1 MGDVYVTRGLSDERR
16 TTRMSTAPTA
26 AGQDPTPVPACDP
39 VTAPVLDQDPALDRD
54 PVTGTA
60 PVAGTTPDGTTP
72 EGGSPDGHPAGKH
85 ARRFGLPVATALV
98 MGNIIGGGIFL
109 LPASV
114 APFGT
119 ISLLAF
125 GVLTLGAIALAL
137 VFGRLARRLP
147 KTGGPYVY
155 ARAAFGDFAGFLAAW
170 SYWIT
175 AWVSNA
181 ALAVAA
187 VGYLDV
193 LVPVHE
199 SKLLTIVA
207 ALSFQWLPG
216 LANLAGTRYV
226 GAVQVVAT
234 VLKFV
239 PLLLVAV
246 GGFFF
251 FDPANLGPFQ
261 ASEGS
266 PIGAIS
272 ASAAILLFS
281 YLGVE
286 SAAVSAGE
294 VRDPRRNVGRATV
307 LGTLGAAVLYLVGT
321 LSVFGTV
328 AHDKLVHS
336 TAPFSDATNIM
347 FGGSWGGVAVA
358 CMAMVSILGA
368 LNGWTLLSAQ
378 APYAA
383 ARDGLFPKAFTIKRR
398 GVPTF
403 GVVVTV
409 ALASMLTIYN
419 YTAGTKGVFEMLV
432 LVTTFTATVPY
443 LLSTAAQIYFLLSG
457 QGEKVSRAHLVRDG
471 VLALAAF
478 GFSIWLVAGAGYE
491 AVYQGVLFLFVGVLV
506 YAVMAAR
513 KGRAARTAN
522 GENGENG
529 EGAEVGAPL
538 VNTAAE

>member
-1 MGDVYVTRGLSDERR
+1 
-16 TTRMSTAPTA
+16 MSTAPTA
-26 AGQDPTPVPACDP
+26 PPGPAQAAPSPSGPALAAAAPPGPALAAPAPAGEQDP
-39 VTAPVLDQDPALDRD
+39 Q
-54 PVTGTA
+54 
-60 PVAGTTPDGTTP
+60 AGR
-72 EGGSPDGHPAGKH
+72 H

-137 VFGRLARRLP
+137 VFGRLAHRLP
-147 KTGGPYVY
+147 RTGGPYVY

-170 SYWIT
+170 SYWVT

-193 LVPVHE
+193 VLPVHG
-199 SKLLTIVA
+199 STLVTIAA
-207 ALSFQWLPG
+207 ALAFQWLPG

-239 PLLLVAV
+239 PLLLVAI

-251 FDPANLGPFQ
+251 FDPDNLGPFH
-261 ASEGS
+261 ASGGS
-266 PIGAIS
+266 ALGAVS

-286 SAAVSAGE
+286 SAAVSAGQ

-307 LGTLGAAVLYLVGT
+307 LGTLGAAALYLLGT

-328 AHDKLVHS
+328 AHDELVTS
-336 TAPFSDATNIM
+336 TAPFSDATDIM

-378 APYAA
+378 MPYAA
-383 ARDGLFPKAFTIKRR
+383 ARDGLFPKAFTVERR
-398 GVPTF
+398 GVPTV

-409 ALASMLTIYN
+409 ALASLLTVYN
-419 YTAGTKGVFEMLV
+419 YTAGTEGVFEMLV

-457 QGEKVSRAHLVRDG
+457 QREKVSRAGLVRDG

-478 GFSIWLVAGAGYE
+478 GFSLWLVAGSGYA
-491 AVYQGVLFLFVGVLV
+491 AVYQGVLFLFAGVLV

-513 KGRAARTAN
+513 KGRAS
-522 GENGENG
+522 
-529 EGAEVGAPL
+529 
-538 VNTAAE
+538 

>member
-1 MGDVYVTRGLSDERR
+1 
-16 TTRMSTAPTA
+16 MSTATIAPDAPAPTHDPQ
-26 AGQDPTPVPACDP
+26 QD
-39 VTAPVLDQDPALDRD
+39 
-54 PVTGTA
+54 GK
-60 PVAGTTPDGTTP
+60 
-72 EGGSPDGHPAGKH
+72 GSKH

-137 VFGRLARRLP
+137 VFGKLARRLP
-147 KTGGPYVY
+147 QTGGPYVY

-193 LVPVHE
+193 IVPVHE
-199 SKLLTIVA
+199 STLATIAA
-207 ALSFQWLPG
+207 ALAFQWLPG

-226 GAVQVVAT
+226 GAVQIVAT

-239 PLLLVAV
+239 PLILVAV
-246 GGFFF
+246 GGLFF
-251 FDPANLGPFQ
+251 FDPDNLGPFQ
-261 ASEGS
+261 ASGGS
-266 PIGAIS
+266 ALGAVS

-307 LGTLGAAVLYLVGT
+307 LGTLGAAAVYLLGT
-321 LSVFGTV
+321 LAVFGTV
-328 AHDKLVHS
+328 AHDRLVDS

-347 FGGSWGGVAVA
+347 FGGSWGGAAVAV
-358 CMAMVSILGA
+358 MAMISILGA

-383 ARDGLFPKAFTIKRR
+383 ARDGLFPKAFTVKRR
-398 GVPTF
+398 GVPTV

-409 ALASMLTIYN
+409 ALASLLTVYN
-419 YTAGTKGVFEMLV
+419 YTAGTEGVFEILV

-443 LLSTAAQIYFLLSG
+443 LLSTAAQIHFLLSG
-457 QGEKVSRAHLVRDG
+457 RPEKVSKARLVRDG

-478 GFSIWLVAGAGYE
+478 GFSIWLVAGSGYA
-491 AVYQGVLFLFVGVLV
+491 AVYQGVLFLFAGVLV
-506 YAVMAAR
+506 YAAMSAR
-513 KGRAARTAN
+513 KSRAGAAAGETTAP
-522 GENGENG
+522 
-529 EGAEVGAPL
+529 GADTP
-538 VNTAAE
+538 AE